1 MATRATRAEIDGKQV
16 DIEPGQTLYERLRE
30 NGANAPG
37 APDPVVMASI
47 NGRRTDLYEPLTAD
61 DQVRLY
67 RRRDRRAA
75 PTKPLTADDQVR
87 LYRRRDRRAAPTIQ
101 RTVAFILTAAC
112 EQLFPGSELRMEFS
126 YGRGVYCRLLGLD
139 RGLGEDEIAAIEQR
153 MRDLVA
159 ADLPIKP
166 HVYGI
171 RELIRKARAR
181 GRPAETNLAQYLRRD
196 SLKLYR
202 LQDTD
207 HLFFGR
213 QLPSTGYVR
222 AFRLVPVEPG
232 FLLQVGP
239 PGAPDKLLPTV
250 SQPKLLH
257 TMRTYA
263 DWLVDQELQDIAHL
277 NRMIVQGRIQDVVQ
291 VCEARHARVFV
302 ETADQVAG
310 LPDDGRLV
318 LVAGPSSSGK
328 TSFAKRLAV
337 QLRVLGFSP
346 FALSLDDY
354 FVDREDTPRS
364 PDGDYD
370 YEALE
375 TIKLDL
381 FNDHLQR
388 LMAGEPVNLPA
399 FDFHTGKGR
408 LREEAT
414 QVGRGQP
421 LIVEGIH
428 ALNPRLTESIGR
440 KHKLEAYV
448 SALCHMNIDNT
459 SYIRTSRTRLF
470 RRIVRDAQFR
480 GYTASETLARWPK
493 VRSGEEKH
501 IFPYQNEADIFFNS
515 GLAYELS
522 VLKLWAEPRLAA
534 VNIDDPNY
542 GTARS
547 LIDLL
552 ATLLPI
558 DAGVVPPTSL
568 LREFVGGSGF
578 NY

>member
-1 MATRATRAEIDGKQV
+1 MATQPVWVTIDGQKV
-16 DIEPGQTLYERLRE
+16 DITPGQLLIDVLRE
-30 NGANAPG
+30 RGEVDPKAA
-37 APDPVVMASI
+37 DPVAMASI
-47 NGRRTDLYEPLTAD
+47 NGRRTDLYEPLTQD
-61 DQVRLY
+61 DEIQLY
-67 RRRDRRAA
+67 RLRERR
-75 PTKPLTADDQVR
+75 V
-87 LYRRRDRRAAPTIQ
+87 APTIQ
-101 RTVAFILTAAC
+101 RAVAFILAAAS

-126 YGRGVYCRLLGLD
+126 YGRGVYCRLLGVTKPLSK
-139 RGLGEDEIAAIEQR
+139 EQIAAIEQR
-153 MRDLVA
+153 MHDLVD
-159 ADLPIKP
+159 ADLPITP

-171 RELIRKARAR
+171 RELISKARAR
-181 GRPAETNLAQYLRRD
+181 GKPAETHLAQYLRRD

-202 LQDTD
+202 LQGTD
-207 HLFFGR
+207 HLFYGR
-213 QLPSTGYVR
+213 QLPSTGFVR
-222 AFRLVPVEPG
+222 AFRLVPEAPG
-232 FLLQVGP
+232 FILQVGP
-239 PGAPDKLLPTV
+239 PGAPGKLLPTV

-263 DWLVDQELQDIAHL
+263 DWLVDQKLHDIGHF
-277 NRMIVQGRIQDVVQ
+277 NRMVVQGQVQDVVQ
-291 VCEARHARVFV
+291 LCEGRHTRVFV
-302 ETADQVAG
+302 DSADQVAD
-310 LPDDGRLV
+310 LPADGRLV

-328 TSFAKRLAV
+328 TSFAKRLMV
-337 QLRVLGFSP
+337 QLKVLGYTP

-354 FVDREDTPRS
+354 FVDREATPRG

-375 TIKLDL
+375 AIQLDL
-381 FNDHLQR
+381 FNEHLQR
-388 LMAGEPVNLPA
+388 LMAGEAVRLPA
-399 FDFHTGKGR
+399 YNFHTGTGT

-428 ALNPRLTESIGR
+428 ALNPRLTASIDR
-440 KHKLEAYV
+440 RHKLEVYV

-480 GYTASETLARWPK
+480 GYTASETLARWAK
-493 VRSGEEKH
+493 VRAGEEKH
-501 IFPYQNEADIFFNS
+501 IFPFQNEADIFFNS

-534 VNIDDPNY
+534 VGIDDPNY

-552 ATLLPI
+552 ATMLPV

-568 LREFVGGSGF
+568 LREFIGGSGF
-578 NY
+578 QY

>member
-1 MATRATRAEIDGKQV
+1 MATRSVQVEIDGQAV
-16 DIEPGQTLYERLRE
+16 DITPGQLLSEVLRE
-30 NGANAPG
+30 RGEMDAKA
-37 APDPVVMASI
+37 ADPVTMASV
-47 NGRRTDLYEPLTAD
+47 NGRRTDLYEPLTQD
-61 DQVRLY
+61 DAIRLFRLRE
-67 RRRDRRAA
+67 RR
-75 PTKPLTADDQVR
+75 V
-87 LYRRRDRRAAPTIQ
+87 APTIQ

-112 EQLFPGSELRMEFS
+112 EQLFPAGELRMEFS

-139 RGLGEDEIAAIEQR
+139 QDLGKQEIAAIERR
-153 MRDLVA
+153 MRELVD
-159 ADLPIKP
+159 ADLPITP

-171 RELIRKARAR
+171 RELISKARAH
-181 GRPAETNLAQYLRRD
+181 GRPAETHLAQYLRRD

-202 LQDTD
+202 LQGTD
-207 HLFFGR
+207 HLFYGR
-213 QLPSTGYVR
+213 QLPSTGFVR
-222 AFRLVPVEPG
+222 AFRLVPESPG
-232 FLLQVGP
+232 FILQVGP
-239 PGAPDKLLPTV
+239 PGAPGKLLPTV

-263 DWLVDQELQDIAHL
+263 DWLVDQKLHDIGHF
-277 NRMIVQGRIQDVVQ
+277 NRMVVQGKVQDVVQ
-291 VCEARHARVFV
+291 LCEARHARVFV
-302 ETADQVAG
+302 ETADQVAE

-328 TSFAKRLAV
+328 TSFAKRLMV
-337 QLRVLGFSP
+337 QLRVLGYEP

-354 FVDREDTPRS
+354 FVDREATPRG

-375 TIKLDL
+375 AIQLDL
-381 FNDHLQR
+381 FNEHLEQ
-388 LMAGEPVNLPA
+388 LMAGEAVRLPVY
-399 FDFHTGKGR
+399 DFHTGRGT
-408 LREEAT
+408 LRAEAT
-414 QVGRGQP
+414 RIRRGQP

-428 ALNPRLTESIGR
+428 ALNPRLTRAIDR
-440 KHKLEAYV
+440 RHKLEVYV

-493 VRSGEEKH
+493 VRAGEEKH
-501 IFPYQNEADIFFNS
+501 IFPFQNEADIFFNS

-534 VNIDDPNY
+534 VGIDDPNY

-552 ATLLPI
+552 ATLLPV
-558 DAGVVPPTSL
+558 DAGEVPPTSL
-568 LREFVGGSGF
+568 LREFIGGSGF
-578 NY
+578 RY

>member
-16 DIEPGQTLYERLRE
+16 DIVPGQTLFERLRE
-30 NGANAPG
+30 DPANAPD

-47 NGRRTDLYEPLTAD
+47 NGRRTDLYE
-61 DQVRLY
+61 
-67 RRRDRRAA
+67 
-75 PTKPLTADDQVR
+75 PLTADDQVR

-139 RGLGEDEIAAIEQR
+139 RGLGGDEIAAIEQR

-213 QLPSTGYVR
+213 QLPSTSYVR

-250 SQPKLLH
+250 SQPKLLD

-263 DWLVDQELQDIAHL
+263 DWLVHQELQDIAHL
-277 NRMIVQGRIQDVVQ
+277 NRMVVQGRIQDVVQ

-302 ETADQVAG
+302 ETADQVAT
-310 LPDDGRLV
+310 LPADGRLV

-337 QLRVLGFSP
+337 QLRELGFAP

-364 PDGDYD
+364 SDGDYD
-370 YEALE
+370 YESLE
-375 TIKLDL
+375 AIKLDL

-388 LMAGEPVNLPA
+388 LMAGEPVNLSA
-399 FDFHTGKGR
+399 YDFHTGKGR
-408 LREEAT
+408 LREQAT

-428 ALNPRLTESIGR
+428 ALNPRLTASIGR
-440 KHKLEAYV
+440 AHKLEAYV

-493 VRSGEEKH
+493 VRAGEERH
-501 IFPYQNEADIFFNS
+501 IFPYQNEADVFFNS

>member
-1 MATRATRAEIDGKQV
+1 MASNGNWVEIDGKQTE
-16 DIEPGQTLYERLRE
+16 ITPGQTLLEWLHLR
-30 NGANAPG
+30 GSV
-37 APDPVVMASI
+37 DPAGTNPVAMASI
-47 NGRRTDLYEPLTAD
+47 NGRRTDLFEAMTPED
-61 DQVRLY
+61 RVRLY
-67 RRRDRRAA
+67 RLRDRRTA
-75 PTKPLTADDQVR
+75 PTL
-87 LYRRRDRRAAPTIQ
+87 Q
-101 RTVAFILTAAC
+101 RTVAFILAAAC

-126 YGRGVYCRLLGLD
+126 YGRGIYCRLTGLLD
-139 RGLGEDEIAAIEQR
+139 GLGPDEIDAIDQR
-153 MRDLVA
+153 MHDLVD
-159 ADLPIKP
+159 ADLPITP
-166 HVYGI
+166 HVFGI
-171 RELIRKARAR
+171 RELIRNARSR
-181 GRPAETNLAQYLRRD
+181 GKPAETNLAQYLRRD

-202 LQDTD
+202 LQGTD
-207 HLFFGR
+207 HLFYGR
-213 QLPSTGYVR
+213 QLPSTGFVR
-222 AFRLVPVEPG
+222 AFRLVPEAPG
-232 FLLQVGP
+232 FILQVGP
-239 PGAPDKLLPTV
+239 AGSPEKLLGTV

-257 TMRTYA
+257 SLRSYA
-263 DWLVDQELQDIAHL
+263 DWLVDQELQDIGHL
-277 NRMIVQGRIQDVVQ
+277 NRLVVQGRVHELVQ
-291 VCEARHARVFV
+291 LCEARHSRVFV
-302 ETADQVAG
+302 EAANQVAD
-310 LPDDGRLV
+310 LPADGRLV

-328 TSFAKRLAV
+328 TTFAKRLSV
-337 QLRVLGFSP
+337 QLRVLGFTP

-364 PDGDYD
+364 SDGDYN

-375 TIKLDL
+375 AIKLDL
-381 FNDHLQR
+381 FNEHLQQ

-399 FDFHTGKGR
+399 YDFQSGNGR
-408 LREEAT
+408 LREET
-414 QVGRGQP
+414 TVLGRGQP

-428 ALNPRLTESIGR
+428 ALNPRLTSAIDR
-440 KHKLEAYV
+440 RHKIEAYV

-501 IFPYQNEADIFFNS
+501 IFPFQNEADIFFNS

-534 VNIDDPNY
+534 VTIDDANY

-568 LREFVGGSGF
+568 LREFIGGSGF

>member
-1 MATRATRAEIDGKQV
+1 MATQGIWVEIDGQKV
-16 DIEPGQTLYERLRE
+16 DITPGQALIEVLRE
-30 NGANAPG
+30 RGDV
-37 APDPVVMASI
+37 APDAQDPVAMASI
-47 NGRRTDLYEPLTAD
+47 NGRRADLYEPLTGE
-61 DQVRLY
+61 DQIQLY
-67 RRRDRRAA
+67 RLRERR
-75 PTKPLTADDQVR
+75 V
-87 LYRRRDRRAAPTIQ
+87 APTIQ

-112 EQLFPGSELRMEFS
+112 EQLFPGGELRMEFS
-126 YGRGVYCRLLGLD
+126 YGRGVYCRLLGLEKD
-139 RGLGEDEIAAIEQR
+139 LEEPEIAAIEQR

-159 ADLPIKP
+159 ADLPITP

-171 RELIRKARAR
+171 RELIRKTRAL

-196 SLKLYR
+196 SLKLFR
-202 LQDTD
+202 LQGTD
-207 HLFFGR
+207 HLFYGR
-213 QLPSTGYVR
+213 QLPSTGFVR
-222 AFRLVPVEPG
+222 AFRLVPESPG
-232 FLLQVGP
+232 FILQVGP
-239 PGAPDKLLPTV
+239 PGAPSKLLPTV
-250 SQPKLLH
+250 SQPKFLH

-263 DWLVDQELQDIAHL
+263 DWLVHQELQDIGHL
-277 NRMIVQGRIQDVVQ
+277 NRMVVQGRVADVVQ
-291 VCEARHARVFV
+291 LCEGRHARVFV
-302 ETADQVAG
+302 ESADQVSD

-328 TSFAKRLAV
+328 TSFAKRLSV
-337 QLRVLGFSP
+337 QLRVLGYSP

-354 FVDREDTPRS
+354 FVDREDTPKS

-375 TIKLDL
+375 AIKLDL

-388 LMAGEPVNLPA
+388 LMAGESVRLPTYN
-399 FDFHTGKGR
+399 FHTGMGT
-408 LREEAT
+408 LREEPT
-414 QVGRGQP
+414 RVGRGQP

-428 ALNPRLTESIGR
+428 ALNPRLTAAIDR
-440 KHKLEAYV
+440 RHKLEVYV

-501 IFPYQNEADIFFNS
+501 IFPFQNEADIFFNS

-534 VNIDDPNY
+534 VTIDDPNY

-578 NY
+578 RY

>member
-1 MATRATRAEIDGKQV
+1 MAQQGPWAEINGKQV
-16 DIEPGQTLYERLRE
+16 DIEPGQPLIEWLR
-30 NGANAPG
+30 GRGDTDPHDK
-37 APDPVVMASI
+37 DPVAMASI
-47 NGRRTDLYEPLTAD
+47 NGRRTDLYEPLTGE

-67 RRRDRRAA
+67 RLRERR
-75 PTKPLTADDQVR
+75 V
-87 LYRRRDRRAAPTIQ
+87 APTIQ
-101 RTVAFILTAAC
+101 RTVAFILNAAC
-112 EQLFPGSELRMEFS
+112 EQLFPGSQLRMEFS
-126 YGRGVYCRLLGLD
+126 YGRGVYCRLTGLTK
-139 RGLGEDEIAAIEQR
+139 GLGQDEITAIEQR
-153 MRDLVA
+153 MRDFVE
-159 ADLPIKP
+159 ADLPITP

-171 RELIRKARAR
+171 RELIRMARLR

-202 LQDTD
+202 LQGTD
-207 HLFFGR
+207 HLFYGR
-213 QLPSTGYVR
+213 QLPSTRYVR
-222 AFRLVPVEPG
+222 AFRLVPESPG

-239 PGAPDKLLPTV
+239 PGAPEKLLPTV

-263 DWLVDQELQDIAHL
+263 DWLVEQELQDIGHL
-277 NRMIVQGRIQDVVQ
+277 NRLVVQGRAPELVQ
-291 VCEARHARVFV
+291 LCEARHVRVFV
-302 ETADQVAG
+302 EAADQVSD
-310 LPDDGRLV
+310 LPADGRLV

-337 QLRVLGFSP
+337 HLRVLGYSP

-364 PDGDYD
+364 SDGDYD

-375 TIKLDL
+375 AIKLDL

-388 LMAGEPVNLPA
+388 LMAGEPVCLPA
-399 FDFHTGKGR
+399 YDFHSGTGR
-408 LREEAT
+408 LREEPVT
-414 QVGRGQP
+414 IGKGQP

-428 ALNPRLTESIGR
+428 ALNPRLTAAIDR
-440 KHKLEAYV
+440 RHKLEAYV

-493 VRSGEEKH
+493 VRAGEEKH
-501 IFPYQNEADIFFNS
+501 IFPFQNEADIFFNS

-534 VNIDDPNY
+534 VTIDDAYY